1 MTDKD
6 LMTVKLYSL
15 TEVEKILGVSHRTL
29 LRWVTE
35 DKIKA
40 IKVGSRW
47 KISEDTLR
55 DILGGNK

>member
-1 MTDKD
+1 MSNTDILD
-6 LMTVKLYSL
+6 TKLYTL
-15 TEVEKILGVSHRTL
+15 TECEKVLGVSHRTL
-29 LRWVTE
+29 LRWITE